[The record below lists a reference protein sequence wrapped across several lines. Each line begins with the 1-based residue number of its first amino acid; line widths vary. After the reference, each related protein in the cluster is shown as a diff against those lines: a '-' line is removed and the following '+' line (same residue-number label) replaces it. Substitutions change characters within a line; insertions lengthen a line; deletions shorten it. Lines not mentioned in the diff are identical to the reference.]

1 MPKKPALDP
10 RTLTP
15 ESSSSYPEPNRS
27 RVMPRE
33 QRSARGLSG
42 NEQSRPAGG
51 TTHYSDADVDLVWN
65 GPLAPG
71 KYGRRD
77 GTQF

>member
-1 MPKKPALDP
+1 M
-10 RTLTP
+10 
-15 ESSSSYPEPNRS
+15 SNR
-27 RVMPRE
+27 VQP
-33 QRSARGLSG
+33 
-42 NEQSRPAGG
+42 GG